1 MTSRER
7 VLRTI
12 NFRETDRAPY
22 DLMESIVWPELQQW
36 FAASMGLSDAD
47 AVRDYLHLDFRWCWP
62 EPKPPSHINL
72 LDGKYAMPYS
82 GNYSDHALVRP
93 LANVS
98 TIEELLKKHAWP
110 DPQWWD
116 FTIAQNMRAKHPD
129 KAIVLLV
136 HYTMMLMNAFDFFG
150 MEEAMMRL
158 AVEDEVLL
166 EFLRR
171 QNKFSLAMIRHA
183 CEQAKGAGDICWL
196 MDDVS
201 TQRAMMM
208 NPDLWRKHL
217 KEPLRQQI
225 ALIHEYGLRSM
236 YHCCG
241 TVRDILPDLIEIG
254 LDVFEPFQ
262 TTATGMDA
270 ASIARDFGGRI
281 AFYGG
286 MDVQHLLPFGTEEE
300 VREQVRC
307 NLKCFAQTGGY
318 MVSNSHHCIPN
329 IKPQNICA
337 MFAEARQPHAMGTV
351 GSHARLH
358 TRDESDPL

>member
-1 MTSRER
+1 MRMLFAITWILTFAGVGPSRN
-7 VLRTI
+7 LR
-12 NFRETDRAPY
+12 P
-22 DLMESIVWPELQQW
+22 
-36 FAASMGLSDAD
+36 
-47 AVRDYLHLDFRWCWP
+47 
-62 EPKPPSHINL
+62 
-72 LDGKYAMPYS
+72 AMAYT
-82 GNYSDHALVRP
+82 GNYSDHTLSRP
-93 LANVS
+93 LAHV
-98 TIEELLKKHAWP
+98 TTTDDLLKKHAWP

-116 FTIAQNMRAKHPD
+116 FTIARDMRARHPD

-136 HYTMMLMNAFDFFG
+136 HYTMMLMNACDFFG
-150 MEEAMMRL
+150 MEEAMIRL

-166 EFLRR
+166 EYLSR
-171 QNKFSLAMIRHA
+171 QNEFAIAMLHHA
-183 CEQAKGAGDICWL
+183 CRQANGAGDICWL

-208 NPDLWRKHL
+208 NPGLWRRHF

-225 ALIHEYGLRSM
+225 AVIHEYGLRSM

-241 TVRDILPDLIEIG
+241 TVRQILPDLIEIG

-300 VREQVRC
+300 VREEVRR
-307 NLKCFAQTGGY
+307 NLNLFSQTGGY
-318 MVSNSHHCIPN
+318 IVSNSHHCDPT

-337 MFAEARQPHAMGTV
+337 MVAEARLPHAMG
-351 GSHARLH
+351 RLNR
-358 TRDESDPL
+358 TRSQQ